1 KHMFLLFLEVLA
13 MEMMLIGKKY
23 YERVTQPIVTK
34 ERWEQYLKLI
44 NDSIV
49 NDYSLRFT
57 TYRGIANISEILYVK
72 ERLKYARFY
81 ATS

>member
-1 KHMFLLFLEVLA
+1 MFLLFLEVLA

-44 NDSIV
+44 HDSID

-57 TYRGIANISEILYVK
+57 T
-72 ERLKYARFY
+72 
-81 ATS
+81 